1 LNESAF
7 FYLPEWMRKY
17 ALRLF
22 FLLLG
27 KDTMFRNLLS
37 MQPGKKSEAIKQDP
51 AF

>member
-1 LNESAF
+1 MDEEICPQAV
-7 FYLPEWMRKY
+7 
-17 ALRLF
+17 